1 MSNVFIE
8 NSTLT
13 SIANAIRSRN
23 SSNELYLPAQMG
35 DEILTLSTGLD
46 VRIKTWDSN
55 DFSYTSVSGFGVNGI
70 TIFIDGVCDI
80 TFLSINFIASNS
92 PTTITFKCITED
104 TEKYNAFVQSSG
116 MSAAAISNPVSF
128 YNPAS
133 GLLTKTVGSDTLEC
147 DYIGGTC
154 IGQIVLIKG

>member
-1 MSNVFIE
+1 MPNVFIE

-13 SIANAIRSRN
+13 SIANAIRSKN

-46 VRIKTWDSN
+46 VRIKTWDSA
-55 DFSYTSVSGFGVNGI
+55 DFSYTSVSGFVVNGI
-70 TIFIDGVCDI
+70 TIFVDGVCDI

-92 PTTITFKCITED
+92 PTTLTFRCITED

-116 MSAAAISNPVSF
+116 MSAIAISNPVSP

-133 GLLTKTVGSDTLEC
+133 GITTKSLGSDILSCT
-147 DYIGGTC
+147 DVGGTC
-154 IGQIVLIKG
+154 LSQIVLIKG